1 MTLEVYTMRKYI
13 IGAVFGAVLSFSVS
27 AYAEVVNLVNQVVQ
41 GLFPVTVDG
50 KSLGNAI
57 VVDNTTYLPV
67 RDFGEA
73 VGYTVTFTDDKQV
86 VLTKKVIS
94 PTSEIQAIQ
103 KRYNEIGD
111 ELSKLIPQKNEILM
125 KIGDIDSGKSKDTNR
140 DDLQKQAEELQKQI
154 DSLIAEKQSLEPKLM
169 GQQ

>member
-1 MTLEVYTMRKYI
+1 MRKYI